1 MMTGMAHAEVD
12 AAAQRIGPHVRVTPV
27 IEVGPQTFGTVE
39 PVVAKLELLQHTGSF
54 KPRGAF
60 NMMLSH
66 DIPDAGVIAASG
78 GNHGL
83 AVAYAAR
90 SLGVPAEIFVPE
102 VSPEIK
108 VRRLHDY
115 GATVHVIDGV
125 YDNAAVACQSRASE
139 SGALMVHAYNTPEVV
154 AGQGTMAR
162 EIERQ
167 VPDVDTVLIAA
178 GGGGLGGGAAQWF
191 GADGPRLV
199 IVEPETSRCFHA
211 AKTAGE
217 PVAVTPSGVAVDSL
231 GAGTV
236 GDVPFAA
243 LVAAGAE
250 SVLVSDEAIVG
261 AQRTIWD
268 QLRLIAEPGGAA
280 AAAALLAGAYVPS
293 PGERLVVVICGSNC
307 DPASVTRTGVLS

>member
-1 MMTGMAHAEVD
+1 MSDPIVR
-12 AAAQRIGPHVRVTPV
+12 AAAERIASHVRMTPI
-27 IEVGPQTFGTVE
+27 IELAPDTLGTSSN
-39 PVVAKLELLQHTGSF
+39 VVAKLELLQHTGSF

-66 DIPDAGVIAASG
+66 DIPDSGVIAASG

-90 SLGVPAEIFVPE
+90 SLGVAAEIFVPE
-102 VSPEIK
+102 VSPDIK

-125 YDNAAVACQSRASE
+125 YDNAASACRTRADE
-139 SGALMVHAYNTPEVV
+139 SGALMVHAYNMPEVL
-154 AGQGTMAR
+154 AGQGTMAL
-162 EIERQ
+162 EIEAQ

-191 GADGPRLV
+191 GAHGPKVV
-199 IVEPETSRCFHA
+199 IVEPESSCCFHA
-211 AKTAGE
+211 AKAAGV
-217 PVAVTPSGVAVDSL
+217 PTPVTPSGVAVDSL

-236 GDVPFAA
+236 GDLPFAA
-243 LVAAGAE
+243 LTDANAE
-250 SVLVSDEAIVG
+250 SVLVSDEAITE

-268 QLRLIAEPGGAA
+268 RLRLIAEPGGATA
-280 AAAALLAGAYVPS
+280 PAALLSGAYVPAAD
-293 PGERLVVVICGSNC
+293 EKVVVVICGSNC
-307 DPASVTRTGVLS
+307 DPATVAS